1 MSSCLALFNGFKD
14 ESEEEGEISLSNE
27 MDPSKFTANMSLTA
41 VQLQKFLE
49 HYTKPIPPDVKK
61 EDRFTK
67 MHLNR
72 INTLVHSHYGLL
84 SKDLKIFK
92 LYKALIQLVTQDMH
106 EWIDR
111 DYHCGDVILEIL
123 KEVNTHSDNPWYKKL
138 INKLRIEEIIKKQI
152 EKSYLRRQQAENDR
166 ILNKR
171 NRNYEKKIQ
180 KTASKIATK
189 SSTKIDPFDSIP
201 EPLKKP
207 KFSSP
212 APVQE
217 AVDEDFS
224 FVVHKFLDDDEDYP
238 LDQTSQTA
246 PTAQTDPTSENP
258 GQTSEP
264 IPQTISLDIENWYQ
278 ISNDQFKPYAS
289 PCDSEIPILRTNS
302 RIVDPRLNKYSIDTY
317 LATGKMPIVFEKF
330 TAVIN
335 AACLVEVVDSEKALN
350 MKIQVPS
357 DSQKIMIN
365 EKEYIISYRHGA
377 KDMIKVIE
385 KVANVVVFSEID
397 PEIIKSIF
405 PGKMVFNKSQE
416 KYLRDIDKQL
426 MLVFDYR
433 KRTWHPQVIVPTLP
447 YSLYKFP
454 KEMFIDWHLQEIDVP
469 EILALFMENEKMQF
483 EYLAKFVFNIFK
495 EFAETKYE
503 YAVFEAGRKVKGLIF
518 ENICIDV
525 KGYEEA
531 IGKKRMYTQ
540 DKLDMYVYMIN
551 SMGGKVEVGGKYQ
564 LVEEKISEIQ
574 VSAKW
579 VVSCYL
585 NCQYM
590 QEI

>member
-14 ESEEEGEISLSNE
+14 DSEEEGEISLANE
-27 MDPSKFTANMSLTA
+27 MDPSKFTANMSLTS

-49 HYTKPIPPDVKK
+49 HYTKSIPPETKK

-67 MHLNR
+67 LHLNR
-72 INTLVHSHYGLL
+72 INTLVHSHYGLI
-84 SKDLKIFK
+84 SKDLRIFK

-106 EWIDR
+106 DWIDR

-123 KEVNTHSDNPWYKKL
+123 KEVHTHSDNPWYKKL
-138 INKLRIEEIIKKQI
+138 ITKLRIEEIIKKQT
-152 EKSYLRRQQAENDR
+152 EKSSLRRQQAENDR
-166 ILNKR
+166 ILSKR

-180 KTASKIATK
+180 KTASKITTK
-189 SSTKIDPFDSIP
+189 SSTKIDPFDDIP
-201 EPLKKP
+201 EPQKKLKLP
-207 KFSSP
+207 SSV
-212 APVQE
+212 PVQE
-217 AVDEDFS
+217 VEDEDFS
-224 FVVHKFLDDDEDYP
+224 FVVHKFLDDDDYP
-238 LDQTSQTA
+238 PDQIS
-246 PTAQTDPTSENP
+246 PTSEKP
-258 GQTSEP
+258 PQILEP
-264 IPQTISLDIENWYQ
+264 IPQPISLEIENWYQ
-278 ISNDQFKPYAS
+278 INNDQFKPYAS
-289 PCDSEIPILRTNS
+289 SNDIEIPILRTKP
-302 RIVDPRLNKYSIDTY
+302 RTVDPRLNKYSIDTY
-317 LATGKMPIVFEKF
+317 LSTGKMPITFEKF

-335 AACLVEVVDSEKALN
+335 SGCLVEVVDSEKALN

-357 DSQKIMIN
+357 DSQKITIN

-377 KDMIKVIE
+377 KDIIGVIE
-385 KVANVVVFSEID
+385 KVANIVIFTEID
-397 PEIIKSIF
+397 VEIIKTIY
-405 PGKMVFNKSQE
+405 PGRMVFNSSQD
-416 KYLRDIDKQL
+416 KYLRDADKQL

-433 KRTWHPQVIVPTLP
+433 KRTWHPQVIIPTLP

-454 KEMFIDWHLQEIDVP
+454 KEMFIDWHIQEINVP
-469 EILALFMENEKMQF
+469 EILALCMENEKMQ
-483 EYLAKFVFNIFK
+483 LGNLTKFVFNVFK

-503 YAVFEAGRKVKGLIF
+503 YAVFEVGRKVRSIIF

-525 KGYEEA
+525 KIYEEA

-540 DKLDMYVYMIN
+540 DKLDVYVYMIN
-551 SMGGKVEVGGKYQ
+551 SMGGKVEPEGKYQ
-564 LVEEKISEIQ
+564 LVEEKNSEIQ